1 MSFKAKILV
10 QEPTQN
16 FTVEVWSNNGTHWF
30 NFWWNQECPV
40 LPNRRL
46 HEALMKCFS
55 CIKENRCGQSHE
67 KLSCD
72 LLWVPTGQ
80 SFLQIWEVAPAES
93 EYSSGSTSPPKAR
106 FLDSDLGC
114 CRLHATIFYLVKVL
128 AKYLSALETVG
139 NLIAGWGPRPQGPT
153 EAAHKLV
160 LPLGLLV
167 YLLWRSKWP
176 SLGWQERLSIFLQY
190 SEVELELW
198 VCPLSNSSGNRV
210 K

>member
-1 MSFKAKILV
+1 MLRYFILYNSRSVGFNFMLIDVSKHALCQKFLSYCMVASKATISNTSFRAKILV

-30 NFWWNQECPV
+30 IFWWNQECPV

-46 HEALMKCFS
+46 HRALMKCFS

-93 EYSSGSTSPPKAR
+93 EYSSGTTSPPKAR

-114 CRLHATIFYLVKVL
+114 CRLHATIFHLVNVL
-128 AKYLSALETVG
+128 GK
-139 NLIAGWGPRPQGPT
+139 
-153 EAAHKLV
+153 
-160 LPLGLLV
+160 
-167 YLLWRSKWP
+167 
-176 SLGWQERLSIFLQY
+176 
-190 SEVELELW
+190 
-198 VCPLSNSSGNRV
+198 
-210 K
+210 